1 MSESCM
7 AYSETV
13 EVLGNVVCD
22 KMEPIYRNGH
32 AAKSHWWATLYT
44 VKRHFQV
51 FDLFARRKTLGRKMM
66 TIKCLERNHSTLICR
81 IIS

>member
-1 MSESCM
+1 M

-32 AAKSHWWATLYT
+32 AKKSHWWAALYT
-44 VKRHFQV
+44 VLWHFQG
-51 FDLFARRKTLGRKMM
+51 FDLYRKEKDLGSENDKTQMSITQPSFAELLPELWDK
-66 TIKCLERNHSTLICR
+66 I
-81 IIS
+81 